1 MPSPLYHP
9 TPDTPW
15 NLRRVVHLHRRAGF
29 AATWAELQRDLSGD
43 PQDAITRLLEGKS
56 RIDGQPADYETTAK
70 LVADTAVASLLD
82 RRLKAAWVFRMLYGP
97 DPLGERLVL
106 LWHNHFATSNRK
118 VKNLALMQAQNDLFR
133 KYAHAPFGELLA
145 TVVHQGAMLQWLDA
159 DKNIAGKPNENL
171 ARELMELFTLGIG
184 NYTEADVQE
193 SARALT
199 GWKVVADEFRFDAKL
214 HDDGSK
220 TILGSTGN
228 HDGDALLKILT
239 DRPATARRLA
249 WRISRMLLAE
259 SLADDAMIDQL
270 AEGLHHHDLSI
281 AWAVETVLRS
291 ERFFSAENI
300 AAQISS
306 PPQYAVGAVRALECF
321 NRNPSTLLL
330 ADWMSRMGQDLFYPP
345 NVGGWN
351 EGRAWLNSGAIVARA
366 NFATALVAGQLTLQ
380 RSDLGLSALIEKH
393 TGKSDTPRATEWL
406 AELLFGGLPKETIA
420 NITQS
425 AEQTKSDL
433 PPLESAALILL
444 TRPEAHLI

>member
-1 MPSPLYHP
+1 MPFPLYHP
-9 TPDTPW
+9 TPDTTW
-15 NLRRVVHLHRRAGF
+15 NLRRAVHLHRRAGF
-29 AATWAELQRDLSGD
+29 GATWAELGRDLSGE

-133 KYAHAPFGELLA
+133 KYARAPFGELLSA
-145 TVVHQGAMLQWLDA
+145 ALHQGAMLEWLDA

-171 ARELMELFTLGIG
+171 ARESMELFTMGIG
-184 NYTEADVQE
+184 NYTESDVQE

-199 GWKVVADEFRFDAKL
+199 GWKVVGDQFRFDAKL
-214 HDDGSK
+214 HDDGAK

-228 HDGDALLKILT
+228 HDGDALIKLLT
-239 DRPATARRLA
+239 NRPATARRLA
-249 WRISRMLLAE
+249 WRITRMLLGE
-259 SLADDAMIDQL
+259 PLADDALIDEL

-281 AWAVETVLRS
+281 AWAVETILRS
-291 ERFFSAENI
+291 ERFFSSENI
-300 AAQISS
+300 AAQISA
-306 PPQYAVGAVRALECF
+306 PPQYAIGAVRALECF

-366 NFATALVAGQLTLQ
+366 NFATALVSGQLTLQ
-380 RSDLGLSALIEKH
+380 HSDLGLAGLVEKN
-393 TGKSDTPRATEWL
+393 TEKPDMAHAIQWL
-406 AELLFGGLPKETIA
+406 AELLFGGLPPDTIVKIA
-420 NITQS
+420 ES
-425 AEQTKSDL
+425 AQQTKSDL

-444 TRPEAHLI
+444 TRPEAHLT